1 MKIASL
7 ILAFLTLV
15 VEIVFIVLIAIKC
28 KSMNK
33 SLDNITKRLGCDE

>member
-15 VEIVFIVLIAIKC
+15 VEIVFIVLISIKC

-33 SLDNITKRLGCDE
+33 RIDNITKRLGCDE